1 MTLFTAPDFDGHERV
16 TFVTDAAT
24 GLRAIVAIHNTVL
37 GPALGGCRMWSY
49 AHEEEAI
56 ADALRLSRGMTYK
69 AALAGL
75 ALGGGKSVILGDP
88 ARDKSADLFRAF
100 GRAVDALGGRYIVAE
115 DMGTTVEDMDVVRT
129 QTSHVG
135 GVSGGVGDPSPKTAA
150 GVLIAMKAAW
160 RHMTG
165 SEGMDG
171 VRVAIQGL
179 GHVGASLARML
190 SVEGARL
197 VVADIDKDRTQA
209 VAAETGAAIAS
220 TDAIH
225 SSDADIFAPCA
236 MGAGLNDTTI
246 PELRVRLVCGA
257 ANNQLAQARHGD
269 ALRDRGIVYVP
280 DYLANAGGLIE
291 VARTALGYD
300 AAEADARRARI
311 ADTVAE
317 ILARAEREGR
327 ATSDIADR
335 IAEERF
341 ARA

>member
-16 TFVTDAAT
+16 IFVTDAAT
-24 GLRAIVAIHNTVL
+24 GLRAIVAIHNTSL

-49 AHEEEAI
+49 AHEADAI
-56 ADALRLSRGMTYK
+56 ADALRLSRAMTYK

-88 ARDKSADLFRAF
+88 ARHKSPELFRAF

-115 DMGTTVEDMDVVRT
+115 DVGTTVEDMDAVRT

-135 GVSGGVGDPSPKTAA
+135 GISAGVGDPSPKTAA

-165 SEGMDG
+165 SDCMDG

-197 VVADIDKDRTQA
+197 VVSDIDTDRAQSVA
-209 VAAETGAAIAS
+209 VETGATRAS
-220 TDAIH
+220 PDAIH
-225 SSDADIFAPCA
+225 RADADIFAPCA
-236 MGAGLNDTTI
+236 MGAGLDDATI

-257 ANNQLAQARHGD
+257 ANNQLAKARHGE
-269 ALRDRGIVYVP
+269 ALRARGVVYVP

-311 ADTVAE
+311 ADTVGE